1 MGSDSQMVL
10 TPIGRAPCDRTRPE
24 ERMRVNQLLKLKAI
38 IGNQEEKLRALSE
51 KLALEEN
58 VRSVTQ
64 QLAQVTAKLNI
75 IFVVLCTTDLILPN
89 TGAVAVP
96 LTSYDLYSLSTK
108 LVVKVHQLF
117 KKFGFV
123 WDIFFLYTVILFP
136 ISRIERNRI

>member
-51 KLALEEN
+51 KLALKENN
-58 VRSVTQ
+58 VRSLTQ
-64 QLAQVTAKLNI
+64 RLAEVTAKLNI

-89 TGAVAVP
+89 TGALAVP
-96 LTSYDLYSLSTK
+96 LTS
-108 LVVKVHQLF
+108 
-117 KKFGFV
+117 
-123 WDIFFLYTVILFP
+123 
-136 ISRIERNRI
+136 